1 MLSHSNVA
9 FGFVRPCAPD
19 PVGRSRVHVSNLARA
34 THGLWMALDDAKLV
48 PDFNSEDLGRPP
60 LAHPKLQQRISELK
74 QLPLWRSG
82 LQSPAAAS
90 LFKQINV
97 QKHFAQTLGEA
108 RILAQSPHSMWGD
121 TDALS
126 LLQLAGPKLILDAYD
141 HADAFALS
149 ACVTAYSLI
158 KADHAVRASLGSV
171 VVDEMQMVDVL
182 SPIQF
187 SNYNDVVFAAINGN
201 PIPETLPITV
211 VYNKANGPALHVQ
224 INHPKLTPELVL
236 TNVVRLYQ
244 NQRVL
249 ASFGVEDI
257 AVLLNEPL
265 SGQHLTSYVTLID
278 GAFHHVCNSIQAV
291 PEPVFSSL
299 QWKDCKHAFEQCCR
313 YLGEDFMLQTTFG
326 LHPSTTHNTLFQE
339 RLMKILPVLQGFLKG
354 DETSWS

>member
-1 MLSHSNVA
+1 MISHSNAA

-19 PVGRSRVHVSNLARA
+19 PVVRSRVHVSSFARA
-34 THGLWMALDDAKLV
+34 THGLWMALD
-48 PDFNSEDLGRPP
+48 SEDLGRPP

-82 LQSPAAAS
+82 LRSPVDAS

-108 RILAQSPHSMWGD
+108 RILAQGPHSMWGD

-126 LLQLAGPKLILDAYD
+126 LLQLTGPKLILDAYD
-141 HADAFALS
+141 GDNTFALS
-149 ACVTAYSLI
+149 ACVTAYTLI
-158 KADHAVRASLGSV
+158 KADHAVRAKLGSV

-187 SNYNDVVFAAINGN
+187 SDYNDAVLAAPDRN
-201 PIPETLPITV
+201 PIPEALPITV
-211 VYNKANGPALHVQ
+211 VYNNANSPALHVR

-236 TNVVRLYQ
+236 TNVVKLYQ

-257 AVLLNEPL
+257 AVLLKEPL
-265 SGQHLTSYVTLID
+265 SGQHLASYVTLID
-278 GAFHHVCNSIQAV
+278 GAFHHVCNSIEVV
-291 PEPVFSSL
+291 PEPVFSSV
-299 QWKDCKHAFEQCCR
+299 QWNDCKHAFEQCCR

-326 LHPSTTHNTLFQE
+326 QHPSTTHNTLFQE
-339 RLMKILPVLQGFLKG
+339 RLMKILPVLQGFLRG